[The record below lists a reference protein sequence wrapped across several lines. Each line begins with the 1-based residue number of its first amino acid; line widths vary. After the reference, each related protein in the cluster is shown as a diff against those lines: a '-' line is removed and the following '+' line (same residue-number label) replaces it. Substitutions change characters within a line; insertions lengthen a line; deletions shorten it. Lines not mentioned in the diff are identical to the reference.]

1 MSVPPPLSEIREL
14 PEATWKGFV
23 LDFKYSTSEY
33 YDIDRRT
40 DTPFSIRLVR
50 KPFENTQIKHF
61 EGHLYSDYLDDPTAF
76 GLYENGEIVGFL
88 EIEREKWHNRL
99 RITELLILP
108 GYRNMGYGK
117 LLMEK
122 AKSISKTEGF
132 REIVLET
139 QTCNTMAI
147 DFYFSQGFQ
156 VNGIDLSSYT
166 NEDIQAKE
174 VRLELTY
181 QDEFGKN

>member
-1 MSVPPPLSEIREL
+1 
-14 PEATWKGFV
+14 
-23 LDFKYSTSEY
+23 
-33 YDIDRRT
+33 
-40 DTPFSIRLVR
+40 
-50 KPFENTQIKHF
+50 
-61 EGHLYSDYLDDPTAF
+61 
-76 GLYENGEIVGFL
+76 
-88 EIEREKWHNRL
+88 
-99 RITELLILP
+99 
-108 GYRNMGYGK
+108 MGYGK

-174 VRLELTY
+174 VRLELAY